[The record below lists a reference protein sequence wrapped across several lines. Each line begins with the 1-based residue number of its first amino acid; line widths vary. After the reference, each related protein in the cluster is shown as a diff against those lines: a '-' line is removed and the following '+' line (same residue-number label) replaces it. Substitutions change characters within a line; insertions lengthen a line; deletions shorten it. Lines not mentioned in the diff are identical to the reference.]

1 MAEDKEYDEVEA
13 VVRIPKGGRL
23 ADSRKTEGWSRGFTP
38 KSTDKGPEHV
48 EIRLKDE
55 GDPQSVLKREVIHTT
70 EYVETPRQPERSIA
84 EQAMADF
91 LYRVIDELIEAA
103 KPHVAHWWNTQVIPA
118 MRAKRDDFMLKCH
131 ARKAKKAQ
139 RGKATTSQLIAEPAA
154 EDEASLQQVASALDD
169 PKITMTSDQ
178 FQQLFMTWLAREDS
192 QQALWH
198 AIANAHIK
206 DGDAK
211 ALAWREGLNQLSP
224 QQRTERVK
232 EILSSNLSILEDLG
246 RHLIESGPLKLEETI
261 RARDQ
266 AYLVTTGRTRDIHRL
281 KKGQHA
287 VVKPPPDVQRF
298 SP

>member
-13 VVRIPKGGRL
+13 VVRIPKGERL

-55 GDPQSVLKREVIHTT
+55 GNPQSVLKREVTHMT
-70 EYVETPRQPERSIA
+70 EYVETPRQPERGIA

-91 LYRVIDELIEAA
+91 LNRVIDELIEAA
-103 KPHVAHWWNTQVIPA
+103 KPHVAHLWNTQVIPA
-118 MRAKRDDFMLKCH
+118 MRAKRDDFMRKRR

-154 EDEASLQQVASALDD
+154 EDEASLQPVAAAPDD
-169 PKITMTSDQ
+169 PKITMTSEQ
-178 FQQLFMTWLAREDS
+178 FQQLFMTWLARDS

-198 AIANAHIK
+198 AIANTHIK

-224 QQRTERVK
+224 QQRTERGK
-232 EILSSNLSILEDLG
+232 EILSSNPSILEDLG
-246 RHLIESGPLKLEETI
+246 RHLIERGPLKLEETI
-261 RARDQ
+261 RTRDQ
-266 AYLVTTGRTRDIHRL
+266 A
-281 KKGQHA
+281 
-287 VVKPPPDVQRF
+287 
-298 SP
+298 